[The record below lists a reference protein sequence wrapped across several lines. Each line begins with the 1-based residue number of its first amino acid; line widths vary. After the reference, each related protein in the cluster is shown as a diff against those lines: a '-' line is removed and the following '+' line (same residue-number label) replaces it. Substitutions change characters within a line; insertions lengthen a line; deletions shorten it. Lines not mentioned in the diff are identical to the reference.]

1 MSEEPKKE
9 LEILWTPQQVAH
21 YLGLN
26 PVTVY
31 RWIAEKRMLD
41 PTKIVRFSN
50 RVRIPRS
57 EVERIAG
64 LVRTKLTNQPVSGE
78 SEVKIN

>member
-1 MSEEPKKE
+1 MSEIEPKKE
-9 LEILWTPQQVAH
+9 LEVLWNVQQVAK
-21 YLGLN
+21 YLGLS

-31 RWIAEKRMLD
+31 RWLAEKKEFD
-41 PTKIVRFSN
+41 PTRIVRFAN

-64 LVRTKLTNQPVSGE
+64 TIKRNLETKS
-78 SEVKIN
+78 

>member
-1 MSEEPKKE
+1 MEIEEIKKE
-9 LEILWTPQQVAH
+9 IEILWTPKNVAK
-21 YLGLN
+21 YLSIS

-31 RWIAEKRMLD
+31 RWIAEKRVFD
-41 PTKIVRFSN
+41 PSRIVRFAN

-64 LVRTKLTNQPVSGE
+64 ITRAKLHEGS
-78 SEVKIN
+78 KL

>member
-1 MSEEPKKE
+1 MEESNSEKKN
-9 LEILWTPQQVAH
+9 LEVLWTVQQTAK
-21 YLGLN
+21 YLNLK
-26 PVTVY
+26 PITVY
-31 RWIAEKRMLD
+31 RWLAEGRTLD

-64 LVRTKLTNQPVSGE
+64 ITRKKLEGTL
-78 SEVKIN
+78 